1 MQSQRLTKT
10 IMLLVTYKCNLHC
23 SYCYEPKQTFFQMN
37 VEKAKEYILKQ
48 VNKLG
53 DEYDSFEVQ
62 FMGGEPLLVFPMIKD
77 VSEWLWKQH
86 FCKPMKML
94 FAPTNGTLL
103 SAEMKTWLLANRH
116 RFCLGLSFDG
126 DNLMQN
132 INRSESFNL
141 INIEFFAKTW
151 PEQSVKMTVSPQTVE
166 YLAKGVNYLFDKGF
180 NDVVADLAMGD
191 HAVWNKLSLTTLKEQ
206 LNILVKEY
214 MGNTQKPRV
223 SLLQQNLDDIFKLE
237 KNDKC
242 CSCGEHLVCIDF
254 DGAEYACHLFSP
266 IASDKSKAKKREQ
279 IDFSSHKQFVT
290 KKCKMCQLINLCN
303 RCAGMNFLCNN
314 DVAEPLR
321 FHCAAFK
328 IVFLANCRLQYL
340 LASKENNHHRMVM
353 IEKLINSISL

>member
-1 MQSQRLTKT
+1 
-10 IMLLVTYKCNLHC
+10 
-23 SYCYEPKQTFFQMN
+23 MN

-166 YLAKGVNYLFDKGF
+166 
-180 NDVVADLAMGD
+180 
-191 HAVWNKLSLTTLKEQ
+191 
-206 LNILVKEY
+206 
-214 MGNTQKPRV
+214 
-223 SLLQQNLDDIFKLE
+223 
-237 KNDKC
+237 
-242 CSCGEHLVCIDF
+242 
-254 DGAEYACHLFSP
+254 
-266 IASDKSKAKKREQ
+266 
-279 IDFSSHKQFVT
+279 
-290 KKCKMCQLINLCN
+290 
-303 RCAGMNFLCNN
+303 
-314 DVAEPLR
+314 
-321 FHCAAFK
+321 
-328 IVFLANCRLQYL
+328 
-340 LASKENNHHRMVM
+340 
-353 IEKLINSISL
+353 